1 MISYRVRNQ
10 KKNLRIQTGIRDHSI
25 SASES
30 SNDNKQD
37 KKDDKQ
43 SSLGLLSPQSP
54 IRAINL
60 SNAGRTSVGTAIE
73 EFFND
78 DFRNHTL
85 QNWSI
90 RCFWKLKPKQ
100 NSAQS
105 TEVYWTSPSAIS
117 VHPDQEL

>member
-30 SNDNKQD
+30 SNDNKKD

-43 SSLGLLSPQSP
+43 SSLSLLSPQSP
-54 IRAINL
+54 IRAVNL

-100 NSAQS
+100 ISKQS
-105 TEVYWTSPSAIS
+105 TEFYWTSPTTDTI
-117 VHPDQEL
+117 VQERES